1 MKTSLKLAA
10 AALILMCTATTASAQ
25 QPSRSFSS
33 TSTSSSSSFQQL
45 PDGTIAFEFQ
55 QTPLIDVLKTIAP
68 ASVAELNA
76 DATVGDKLTAPV
88 SCVAESTTVQA
99 AASSLLQNAGLRVTK
114 LEEQLILT
122 ATETDEEITGDVVS
136 LADLMMGQALAQP
149 VSLNLR
155 QSSLGTAARMAS
167 GRAGIDI
174 EIDRV
179 ALQRAGINQRTLRVT
194 MVCRDQPLGEVLADI
209 ADRHQLAIEIVGD
222 SVIITTP
229 EALEQSAELR

>member
-1 MKTSLKLAA
+1 
-10 AALILMCTATTASAQ
+10 
-25 QPSRSFSS
+25 
-33 TSTSSSSSFQQL
+33 STSSSSSFQQL

-114 LEEQLILT
+114 IEEQLILT

-155 QSSLGTAARMAS
+155 QSSLDMATRMAS
-167 GRAGIDI
+167 GRTGIDI
-174 EIDRV
+174 EVDRV
-179 ALQRAGINQRTLRVT
+179 ALQRAGINPRMMRITVL
-194 MVCRDQPLGEVLADI
+194 CRDEPLGKVLAEM
-209 ADRHQLAIEIVGD
+209 AESNGLALDIVGN

-229 EALEQSAELR
+229 AAIERAEQPAVEESEPAEEAEEVEIR